1 MNIESVNDE
10 KIRVTLSR
18 EDMKSLDIT
27 YDEMDYSNIETRR
40 VIWTVLDEA
49 RAHLGKDID
58 TDGRLLIE
66 VCPLDDGGCIMYF
79 SSAKENEKS
88 FGARRPV
95 MKKES
100 EPIIFKAENAAAFFD
115 AYSAL
120 CNEKQRFKS
129 AEYLKYGENF
139 YCIIVPKPQC
149 ADALIFRLSEYGEA
163 YCAKRAETAFLFERG
178 KKLYLSEAT
187 AETTSSE
194 LKI

>member
-88 FGARRPV
+88 FGARRRIP
-95 MKKES
+95 
-100 EPIIFKAENAAAFFD
+100 KA
-115 AYSAL
+115 
-120 CNEKQRFKS
+120 
-129 AEYLKYGENF
+129 
-139 YCIIVPKPQC
+139 
-149 ADALIFRLSEYGEA
+149 
-163 YCAKRAETAFLFERG
+163 
-178 KKLYLSEAT
+178 
-187 AETTSSE
+187 
-194 LKI
+194 